1 MASPLTRA
9 IQDTLE
15 FMLGD
20 DPDLVK
26 QTLAPD
32 LLEMELKY
40 FAIRNNTKQVV
51 PVKEL
56 TIGECLTAS
65 VLLEEQAIQ
74 LYRQANSLAF
84 ALVLQE
90 TPDQAFFGD
99 KQ

>member
-1 MASPLTRA
+1 MTSPLTQLIRE
-9 IQDTLE
+9 TLE

-20 DPDLVK
+20 DPNFVK
-26 QTLAPD
+26 KALTPD
-32 LLEMELKY
+32 LLEMKLEY
-40 FAIRNNTKQVV
+40 FAIRNNTRQAV